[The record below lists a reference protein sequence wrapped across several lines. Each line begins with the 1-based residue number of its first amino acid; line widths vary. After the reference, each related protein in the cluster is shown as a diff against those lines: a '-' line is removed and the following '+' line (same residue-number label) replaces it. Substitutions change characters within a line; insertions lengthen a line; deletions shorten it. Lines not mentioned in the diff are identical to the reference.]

1 MMCYFGTLRAPNKT
15 SAPAA
20 CVRSPQLRVLR
31 FGFFQD
37 GDDGVGIFPEGE
49 EIFLGGGIGIR
60 RAFAQAGQ
68 SRAAVPTCASPLLR
82 RGGRHYRET

>member
-1 MMCYFGTLRAPNKT
+1 VLTPVNSSYAIQQATRQDFVELLH
-15 SAPAA
+15 
-20 CVRSPQLRVLR
+20 LRVVRL
-31 FGFFQD
+31 GFFQD
-37 GDDGVGIFPEGE
+37 GDFGVGVFLEGE
-49 EIFLGGGIGIR
+49 EIFVGGGIGIR